1 MHMASTTDAVSQSV
15 RELGEHA
22 KTAFTN
28 TSVTPYYVMAGG
40 AMAASLGLFAA
51 GRREMALFVGLWPT
65 TIIAMA
71 ILGRI
76 SRSLTEEVLH

>member
-1 MHMASTTDAVSQSV
+1 MTSTKEAVYQSI

-28 TSVTPYYVMAGG
+28 TSVTPYYILAGG
-40 AMAASLGLFAA
+40 AMAASLGLFVAKE
-51 GRREMALFVGLWPT
+51 RQLALFVGMWPT
-65 TIIAMA
+65 TVLAMA

-76 SRSLTEEVLH
+76 SRSPTREILH